1 MLLPYSVFS
10 TRRSIF
16 WALLWVA
23 VLGPAVLVVLGLLRF
38 AFAPWLAFLPLL
50 SGVAAITLLCV
61 WCAVYV
67 RDEPRLI
74 RIALIWVALLSL
86 LVTIG
91 IGVAVV
97 ASTHVGGDTKE
108 LRVRADLHG
117 IRTMLLSYK
126 GTNGYYPSTDQGL
139 EALVPRFMEEVPKD
153 AWGTP
158 YVYRYPGKR
167 YPNAYDL
174 FSAGPDRVADTAD
187 DQWGK

>member
-1 MLLPYSVFS
+1 MLLPYSAS
-10 TRRSIF
+10 SSRRSIF

-23 VLGPAVLVVLGLLRF
+23 VLGPTVLVMLGFLRA
-38 AFAPWLAFLPLL
+38 AFAPRYAFLSLL

-74 RIALIWVALLSL
+74 RIALILIALLFL

-91 IGVAVV
+91 VAFIP
-97 ASTHVGGDTKE
+97 STGSLGPTKE
-108 LRVRADLHG
+108 QKVRADIQG
-117 IRTMLLSYK
+117 IRTMLSCYN

-139 EALVPRFMEEVPKD
+139 QTLVPGFMEEVPKD
-153 AWGTP
+153 VWGTS
-158 YVYRYPGKR
+158 YVYRCPGKR

-174 FSAGPDRVADTAD
+174 FSAGPDRTADTAD
-187 DQWGK
+187 DAWGK